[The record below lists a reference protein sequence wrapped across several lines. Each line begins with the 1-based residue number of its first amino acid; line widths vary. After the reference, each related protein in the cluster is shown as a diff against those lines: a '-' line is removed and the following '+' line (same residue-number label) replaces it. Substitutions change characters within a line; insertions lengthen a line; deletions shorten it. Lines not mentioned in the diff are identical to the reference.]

1 MGSTRSGTGNEM
13 EDFPPV
19 FAGYYFFTRMIL
31 YSSCLHVYSLLQ
43 LGIMKK
49 KINPLETDL
58 SCGFALRKGSQHRV
72 EKRDCRA

>member
-1 MGSTRSGTGNEM
+1 VGPETRWRISRPYLQDTIFYK
-13 EDFPPV
+13 DDPLFILFTCIFFV
-19 FAGYYFFTRMIL
+19 ATWYYE
-31 YSSCLHVYSLLQ
+31 
-43 LGIMKK
+43 K